1 MFQNRNKKHLFQ
13 FFDRARNILNNV
25 VEQDVNERTS
35 GLFLAGEGMRV
46 LNEVNEFYIKKQQ
59 KMWVKRE
66 WDRIC
71 DCIDRL
77 LMLTYVLS
85 LGFGFWIS
93 YNSF

>member
-1 MFQNRNKKHLFQ
+1 M
-13 FFDRARNILNNV
+13 

-46 LNEVNEFYIKKQQ
+46 LNEVNEFNIKKQQ
-59 KMWVKRE
+59 KMWVRRE